1 MRNVNEIITRN
12 ALHEIDY
19 AAKRALEEGRKFDER
34 VLAARMAEY
43 LELPVDSV
51 QKGLHRY
58 LRQGNPWRVDYVE
71 ALARSIGRDVEW
83 MVRPHS
89 PKDVREATSSQ
100 MLVSAVD
107 ARLDQ
112 AEARALAR
120 RLNQIL
126 DHRPFFDLVS
136 RVIDVLLDAKSAE
149 SAALDVSDEVRK
161 SAAWS
166 GKIRSLRGKL
176 VSDKKSS

>member
-12 ALHEIDY
+12 AIHEIEY
-19 AAKRALEEGRKFDER
+19 ATKRALDEGRLFDER
-34 VLAARMAEY
+34 LLAARMAEY
-43 LELPVDSV
+43 LDLPVDSV
-51 QKGLHRY
+51 MKGLHRY
-58 LRQGNPWRVDYVE
+58 LRKGNPWRVDYIE
-71 ALARSIGRDVEW
+71 ALARSVGRDVEW
-83 MVRPHS
+83 MVKPHT

-120 RLNQIL
+120 RLNQVL

-136 RVIDVLLDAKSAE
+136 RVIDTILAAKSAE
-149 SAALDVSDEVRK
+149 SAALGASDEIRK
-161 SAAWS
+161 SEAWS
-166 GKIRSLRGKL
+166 GKVRSLRGKL
-176 VSDKKSS
+176 IGDKKS